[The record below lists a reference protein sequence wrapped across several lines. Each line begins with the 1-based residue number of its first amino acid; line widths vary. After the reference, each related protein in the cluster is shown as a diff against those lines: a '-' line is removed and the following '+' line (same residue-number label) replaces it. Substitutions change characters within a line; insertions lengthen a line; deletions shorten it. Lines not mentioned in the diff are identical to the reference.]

1 MDVKADRQSELRS
14 SFYIKIII
22 ATLLYHRNGDFV
34 KYSGDLLDE
43 FDILEWITDRNT
55 LEIPGKIEE
64 VNEDMLDALLEEE
77 SDLVVFMYRDGNRFD
92 NL

>member
-1 MDVKADRQSELRS
+1 M
-14 SFYIKIII
+14 
-22 ATLLYHRNGDFV
+22 LYDRNGDFV

-43 FDILEWITDRNT
+43 FDILEWITDRDT

-77 SDLVVFMYRDGNRFD
+77 SDLVVFMYRDGNRYVNFIS
-92 NL
+92 

>member
-1 MDVKADRQSELRS
+1 MEGGQTKVDIAAFNNKTN
-14 SFYIKIII
+14 F
-22 ATLLYHRNGDFV
+22 ATLLYDRNGDFV

-43 FDILEWITDRNT
+43 FDILEWITDRDT

-77 SDLVVFMYRDGNRFD
+77 SDLVVFMYRDGNRYVNFI
-92 NL
+92 L